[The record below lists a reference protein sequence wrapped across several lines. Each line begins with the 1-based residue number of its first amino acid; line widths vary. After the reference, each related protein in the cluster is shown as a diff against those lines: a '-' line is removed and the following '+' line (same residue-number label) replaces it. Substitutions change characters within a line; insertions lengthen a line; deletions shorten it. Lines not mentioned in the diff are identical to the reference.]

1 MSPNEEKTPP
11 EVKPVVAKP
20 VSPKENTQTGVKNID
35 WTEAYKYYCTK
46 KVDGTQMTY
55 REVSEKFNVSETRVQ
70 EVGSEKSW
78 VKNRE
83 ELVKRGL
90 EEFEKAR
97 INEITATE
105 KRHLKTWRG
114 IQQTALELLRDLR
127 GEISGDNKD
136 TILRGNATAT
146 TELKNIT
153 AVLDIGISGERLAL
167 GLPTTIGKSDI
178 TSKGEAIGLTPEMAK
193 EMDDIMEKNE
203 KDTDITE

>member
-20 VSPKENTQTGVKNID
+20 VSPKENPQTGRKNIN
-35 WTEAYKYYCTK
+35 WIEAYKYYCTK
-46 KVDGTQMTY
+46 KPDGTQMTY
-55 REVSEKFNVSETRVQ
+55 REVSEKFKVSETRVQ